1 MTTERSALRLRKALD
16 GLTFGEPVSY
26 VYNPLDYAWAA
37 HREYLRRY
45 ESGRK
50 RASWKKDGAPGS
62 MKAAA
67 AKLRKLEHR
76 WV

>member
-1 MTTERSALRLRKALD
+1 MTIERSALRLRKALD

-45 ESGRK
+45 ATGGSASCFSG
-50 RASWKKDGAPGS
+50 
-62 MKAAA
+62 
-67 AKLRKLEHR
+67 
-76 WV
+76 